1 MKDKI
6 KDLLLCDGYN
16 GVIAGIDHWGILLQ
30 VTDDEDDVALGY
42 FTLNDRIYAVLCPD
56 YIDIDIKCPLENYD
70 GCASS
75 QEMDYPA
82 TRVNT
87 TDVFDGVDITDY
99 EGKLEVAY
107 NAIVDLNL

>member
-6 KDLLLCDGYN
+6 KDLLLCDCYN

-70 GCASS
+70 GCAAS

-82 TRVNT
+82 TISASPNHLSTNSLIVSNKPL
-87 TDVFDGVDITDY
+87 I
-99 EGKLEVAY
+99 
-107 NAIVDLNL
+107 AIPCCSTLFK